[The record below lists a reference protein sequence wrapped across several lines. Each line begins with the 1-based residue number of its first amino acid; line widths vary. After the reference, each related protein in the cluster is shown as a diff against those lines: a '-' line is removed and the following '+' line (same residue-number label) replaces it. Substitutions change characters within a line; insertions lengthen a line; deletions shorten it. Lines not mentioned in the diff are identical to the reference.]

1 MYIYVLCAHKYKKYN
16 IAMYVYIYIHIY
28 IYVYN
33 MYLYIYIYTYICVKN
48 INRLMLRDPIF
59 AGLSTMK
66 NPCVLNLTPWPR
78 GTFASMRSISAPRSL
93 KNETLGSKD
102 QTSWVILQGLGIPSF
117 IYTYI
122 YMIMY
127 IYIYA
132 QGRVKS
138 GWYWS
143 VHTPKTF
150 LSGHTYIYTR
160 LFSM

>member
-1 MYIYVLCAHKYKKYN
+1 MCEKYQQVDVEGSHLCWSQYHEKS
-16 IAMYVYIYIHIY
+16 
-28 IYVYN
+28 
-33 MYLYIYIYTYICVKN
+33 
-48 INRLMLRDPIF
+48 NRV
-59 AGLSTMK
+59 S
-66 NPCVLNLTPWPR
+66 NLTPWPR

-93 KNETLGSKD
+93 KNETVGSKD

-138 GWYWS
+138 G
-143 VHTPKTF
+143 
-150 LSGHTYIYTR
+150 
-160 LFSM
+160 